1 MAAVTIQMI
10 KALQE
15 RTGAGIMDCKKA
27 LIEADGDE
35 GKAVDILREK
45 GIAKA
50 ASKAG
55 RTAAEGLAF
64 IKICEKCGRAVIV
77 EVNCETDFVSGSPK
91 FHDVVEA
98 VAGRLLEKDPKS
110 LEEAKEV
117 TQDIFTDAVVAMRE
131 NFVLRRYE
139 ILTLGEGEAFGA
151 YTHMGGKISALV
163 QLSKDCG
170 DVNRGIAMTVV
181 SGKPDY
187 ITLED
192 IPADVRAHEKAFAEK
207 EVAEDPKLTSKPD
220 AVKAQ
225 IVERKVDK
233 TLGAA
238 CLDHNVYALDPNGT
252 LTIPEVCKQNDV
264 KVLRFVRYEV
274 GEGIEKKEEE

>member
-35 GKAVDILREK
+35 GKAIDILREK

-50 ASKAG
+50 AAKAG

-98 VAGRLLEKDPKS
+98 IAGRLLEKDPKS

-139 ILTLGEGEAFGA
+139 ILTLGEGEAFGT

-163 QLSKDCG
+163 QLSKDAG

-207 EVAEDPKLTSKPD
+207 EVAEDPKLTSKPE

>member
-98 VAGRLLEKDPKS
+98 IAGRLLEKDPKS

-139 ILTLGEGEAFGA
+139 ILTLGEGEAFGT

>member
-35 GKAVDILREK
+35 ERAIDILREK

-64 IKICEKCGRAVIV
+64 IKICEECGKAVIV

-91 FHDVVEA
+91 FRELVDAIVD
-98 VAGRLLEKDPKS
+98 RLLEKAPAS
-110 LEEAKEV
+110 LEEAKEI
-117 TQDIFTDAVVAMRE
+117 TQDLFTDAVVAMRE

-139 ILTLGEGEAFGA
+139 ILQAGEGESYGS
-151 YTHMGGKISALV
+151 YVHMGGKITALV
-163 QLSKDCG
+163 LVSNG
-170 DVNRGIAMTVV
+170 NPEVNRGLAMTVA
-181 SGKPDY
+181 SSDPY
-187 ITLED
+187 YLTL
-192 IPADVRAHEKAFAEK
+192 ADVPESEKARELALAQK
-207 EVAEDPKLTSKPD
+207 EVAEDPKLAAKPE
-220 AVKAQ
+220 AIKAQ
-225 IVERKVDK
+225 IADRKVASR
-233 TLGAA
+233 LGEN
-238 CLDHNVYALDPNGT
+238 CLDQKAYALDPDGK
-252 LTIPEVCKQNDV
+252 LSVAQLCKDKNLKVV
-264 KVLRFVRYEV
+264 KFVRYMV
-274 GEGIEKKEEE
+274 GDGIEKSAEE

>member
-1 MAAVTIQMI
+1 MAVTIQQI
-10 KALQE
+10 KDLQN

-27 LIEADGDE
+27 LIEADGDVE
-35 GKAVDILREK
+35 KAIDILREK

-98 VAGRLLEKDPKS
+98 IAGRLLEKDPKS

-170 DVNRGIAMTVV
+170 EVNRGLAMTVV

-187 ITLED
+187 LSLED
-192 IPADVRAHEKAFAEK
+192 IPAAVRAREKALAEK
-207 EVAEDPKLTSKPD
+207 EVADDPKLTSKPE

-238 CLDHNVYALDPNGT
+238 CLDHDVYALDPNGT
-252 LTIPEVCKQNDV
+252 LTVPEVCKHNDV

-274 GEGIEKKEEE
+274 GDGIEKKDEE